1 MIMYT
6 IKLQL
11 GPLFDLKCS
20 DIARAEQICE
30 GQLVVLVA
38 SQSMKTKLNKIDFPQ
53 FTLNYSVHKIERT
66 FYLTNHVF
74 S

>member
-30 GQLVVLVA
+30 GHGGTRCK
-38 SQSMKTKLNKIDFPQ
+38 SINENKAQ
-53 FTLNYSVHKIERT
+53 
-66 FYLTNHVF
+66 
-74 S
+74 